1 MSTTEKTA
9 KKKAGPVKSD
19 AFVGYLRAHKKF
31 PNLWC
36 PGCGN
41 GIVMSSLIR
50 AIEKLELSKDD
61 VAMVSGIG
69 CSSRMP
75 VYLDFQA
82 LHTTHGRALAFATG
96 VKFARPDLKVIVI
109 TGDGDALSIGG
120 NHLIH
125 ACRRNIDITTILINN
140 YTYGMTGG
148 QASPTTP
155 SGAYATTTPFGNTEK
170 QFDPCALA
178 KGAGATFVARTT
190 VYHTPQMDKIL
201 MEGISHRGFSFI
213 EVISNCHTYY
223 GRLNHLGQATA
234 LLRRFQEKASKQAQN
249 DAVCSEESKD
259 LIVTGVLHRDTEK
272 TELCDEYQKLLDSL
286 AKGGGHE

>member
-1 MSTTEKTA
+1 MSMTVSEKNLQ
-9 KKKAGPVKSD
+9 GRVKSD
-19 AFVGYLRAHKKF
+19 AFLDYLRPHKRF

-50 AIEKLELSKDD
+50 AIEKLEYPKDSI
-61 VAMVSGIG
+61 ALVSGIG

-148 QASPTTP
+148 QVSPTTP
-155 SGAYATTTPFGNTEK
+155 ADSFATTTPYGNAEK
-170 QFDPCALA
+170 SFEACALVQ
-178 KGAGATFVARTT
+178 GAGATFVARTT

-201 MEGISHRGFSFI
+201 TEAISHRGFSFVEI
-213 EVISNCHTYY
+213 IANCHTYY
-223 GRLNHLGQATA
+223 GRLNQLGQATA
-234 LLRRFQEKASKQAQN
+234 LLRMFQEKAASTARAKSATP
-249 DAVCSEESKD
+249 EESKD
-259 LIVTGVLHRDTEK
+259 LIVTGVLHRDNEK
-272 TELCDEYQKLLDSL
+272 TELCDEYQKLIDRLT
-286 AKGGGHE
+286 GGVVK

>member
-1 MSTTEKTA
+1 MSTSTVESIPK
-9 KKKAGPVKSD
+9 GRVKSD
-19 AFVGYLRAHKKF
+19 AFLDYLRPHKRF

-41 GIVMSSLIR
+41 GIIMSALVR
-50 AIEKLELSKDD
+50 AIDKLNIPKDN
-61 VAMVSGIG
+61 VALVSGIG

-96 VKFARPDLKVIVI
+96 VKFARPDLKVIVV

-155 SGAYATTTPFGNTEK
+155 SGAYATTTPYGNAEK
-170 QFDPCALA
+170 HFEACALA
-178 KGAGATFVARTT
+178 QGAGATFVARTT
-190 VYHTPQMDKIL
+190 VYHTPQMDRIF
-201 MEGISHRGFSFI
+201 MEAMSHRGFSFV
-213 EVISNCHTYY
+213 EVVSNCHTYY
-223 GRLNHLGQATA
+223 GRLNRLGQATA
-234 LLRRFQEKASKQAQN
+234 LLRMFQEKSTSLAKAK
-249 DAVCSEESKD
+249 AVSPEESKD
-259 LIVTGVLHRDTEK
+259 LIVTGVLYRDTEK
-272 TELCDEYQKLLDSL
+272 TELCDDYQQLLDRF
-286 AKGGGHE
+286 AKEKDA